1 MNREDILRMSRSE
14 NAGARDE
21 RERAALGSA
30 SRFGMV
36 VGGMLCALI
45 ILLDEPLFH
54 DPALGMAAWIM
65 FFAMQGSSN
74 AALYRALRERKY
86 LLCAIFELA
95 FALAAVLHLVRAY
108 G

>member
-21 RERAALGSA
+21 RERAALGNA

-36 VGGMLCALI
+36 VGGLLCALI
-45 ILLDEPLFH
+45 ILADEPFFH
-54 DPALGMAAWIM
+54 DPALGMVAWVV

-74 AALYRALRERKY
+74 AALYRSLRERKY
-86 LLCAIFELA
+86 LICAIFELA
-95 FALAAVLHLVRAY
+95 FALVAVLHLVCVY